1 MFSFLSS
8 TFMIYALILGLTL
21 GLAASL
27 ISPFLVLNK
36 QALIADG
43 LSHIAFT
50 GVVFGLILADNPIYV
65 ALPIVII
72 AALIITYL
80 GDLKMMSHDSSI
92 GIVSA
97 FTMAIGLIAVSL
109 SSGFNRSVESLLV
122 GSILTVTS
130 FEVIMAVLLLI
141 LIIAFIL
148 FFYRPLLSITYDE
161 SYARVK
167 GVKYNS
173 LKYLLAIITASFVTI
188 GINTAGMLLISAFVI
203 FPSLIA
209 SQLAKNFRQTIT
221 FGLIAS
227 VIGVLV
233 GITSSYHLDIP
244 VGSAIIV
251 VYTILLVLSLTIRKV
266 KKVS

>member
-8 TFMIYALILGLTL
+8 TFMVYALILGLTL
-21 GLAASL
+21 GLSASL

-43 LSHIAFT
+43 LSHVAFT
-50 GVVFGLILADNPIYV
+50 GVVFGLILVNEPIYV
-65 ALPIVII
+65 ALPIVIV
-72 AALIITYL
+72 AALLITYL

-92 GIVSA
+92 GVVSA

-122 GSILTVTS
+122 GSVLTVTS
-130 FEVIMAVLLLI
+130 LEVIISVVLLV

-148 FFYRPLLSITYDE
+148 LFYRPLLSITYDE
-161 SYARVK
+161 SYAKVK
-167 GVKYNS
+167 GVKYNL
-173 LKYLLAIITASFVTI
+173 LKYLLAVITASFVTI

-209 SQLAKNFRQTIT
+209 TQLAKNFRQTIT

-227 VIGVLV
+227 VIGVFA
-233 GITSSYHLDIP
+233 GITSAYHFDIP

-251 VYTILLVLSLTIRKV
+251 VYTILLLLSLAFRKI